1 MDHPRCKLLVA
12 SWVQVSLEA
21 GLKSMLFPAFWVSSL
36 ESAMAIVVAGLFPG
50 FKLFSGPV
58 GAHLLSTIQHP

>member
-1 MDHPRCKLLVA
+1 MLSKTAMILSLTEA
-12 SWVQVSLEA
+12 SESL
-21 GLKSMLFPAFWVSSL
+21 PAFWVSSL